1 MSLPLVSLHGPPL
14 EQGRQHGAQLKERI
28 AANIA
33 VYFDRFLRE
42 TLLERDAV
50 CQIASQYAAHIQ
62 RQSPAYFSGM
72 QGVAEGS
79 GFDFLEI
86 VALNVR
92 YEILYYQFGKMAMA
106 REAQADGCTLFALL
120 PEATSEG
127 HLIIGQNWDW
137 IPEVQGAVLHTHEPD
152 GLQTLAFTEAG
163 IVGAKL
169 GLNSEG
175 IGLAINGITTTDDD
189 WSRFNRPAHVRF
201 YEILRQRDF
210 NDAVLVIT
218 GESRA
223 CSTNFLI
230 AQPPGYV
237 LDVEAAP
244 DTEGILMPV
253 DGILTHANHFVNPDA
268 LGLTEPPNPR
278 RIYSRR
284 REARLQE
291 LLFAA
296 RPTTLEKIKTA
307 LCDTQDDPFGLC
319 RHRNL
324 AEPPEQHYV
333 TVTSAI
339 MDLDTKTLHLTDGPP
354 DQSDYQTFSL

>member
-1 MSLPLVSLHGPPL
+1 MSLPLITLTGTPL
-14 EQGRQHGAQLKERI
+14 EQGRQHGAQLKDCI

-50 CQIASQYAAHIQ
+50 HEIAAQYATHIE
-62 RQSPAYFSGM
+62 RQSPAYFVNM
-72 QGVAEGS
+72 QGVAEGG
-79 GFDFLEI
+79 GFEFLDI

-92 YEILYYQFGKMAMA
+92 YEILYYQFGKMAME

-152 GLQTLAFTEAG
+152 GLQTLAFTESG

-169 GLNSEG
+169 GFNSEG

-189 WSRFNRPAHVRF
+189 WTRFNKPAHVRF

-210 NDAVLVIT
+210 NDAVSVIT
-218 GESRA
+218 SEPRA

-230 AQPPGYV
+230 AQPPGFV

-244 DTEGILMPV
+244 DTQGYLSPV
-253 DGILTHANHFVNPDA
+253 DGVLTHANHFVNPEV

-284 REARLQE
+284 REARLAE
-291 LLFAA
+291 LLLAA
-296 RPTTLEKIKTA
+296 KPTTLEKIQTA
-307 LCDTQDDPFGLC
+307 LRDTLDDPFGLC

>member
-1 MSLPLVSLHGPPL
+1 MSLPYVTLTGTPL
-14 EQGRQHGAQLKERI
+14 EQGRQHGAQLKDRV

-42 TLLERDAV
+42 TLLQREQV
-50 CQIASQYAAHIQ
+50 HEIAAQYATHIEH
-62 RQSPAYFSGM
+62 QSPAYFAGM
-72 QGVAEGS
+72 QGVAEGG
-79 GFDFLEI
+79 GFEFLDI

-120 PEATSEG
+120 PEATTEG

-152 GLQTLAFTEAG
+152 GLQTLAFTESG

-169 GLNSEG
+169 GFNSKG

-189 WSRFNRPAHVRF
+189 WTRFNKPAHVRF

-210 NDAVLVIT
+210 NDAVSVIT
-218 GESRA
+218 NEPRA

-230 AQPPGYV
+230 AQPPGFV
-237 LDVEAAP
+237 LDIEAAP
-244 DTEGILMPV
+244 DTEGMLMPV
-253 DGILTHANHFVNPDA
+253 DGVLTHANHFVNPEA

-284 REARLQE
+284 REARLAE
-291 LLFAA
+291 LLLAA
-296 RPTTLEKIKTA
+296 KPTTLAKIQTA
-307 LCDTQDDPFGLC
+307 LRDTLDDPFGLC

-333 TVTSAI
+333 TVTSAV
-339 MDLDTKTLHLTDGPP
+339 MDLDAKVLHLTDGPP

>member
-1 MSLPLVSLHGPPL
+1 MLPLVTLRGSAR
-14 EQGRQHGAQLKERI
+14 EQGRQHGELLKDRI

-33 VYFDRFLRE
+33 VYFDRFSRE
-42 TLLERDAV
+42 TQLSRGQVHE
-50 CQIASQYAAHIQ
+50 IAGQYAGHIE
-62 RQSPAYFSGM
+62 RQSPDYFAGM

-79 GFDFLEI
+79 GFDFLDI

-92 YEILYYQFGKMAMA
+92 YEILYYQFGKLAMA

-120 PEATSEG
+120 PEATTEG
-127 HLIIGQNWDW
+127 RLIIGQNWDW

-163 IVGAKL
+163 IVGAKV

-175 IGLAINGITTTDDD
+175 IGLAINGITTTEDD
-189 WSRFNRPAHVRF
+189 WSRFCKPAHVRF

-210 NDAVLVIT
+210 NAAVKVIT
-218 GESRA
+218 SEPRA

-230 AQPPGYV
+230 AQPPGFV
-237 LDVEAAP
+237 LDIEAAP
-244 DTEGILMPV
+244 DTEGFLAPTEGV
-253 DGILTHANHFVNPDA
+253 LTHANHFVNPEA

-284 REARLQE
+284 REARLAE
-291 LLFAA
+291 LLLAA
-296 RPTTLEKIKTA
+296 KPTTLEKIQTA
-307 LCDTQDDPFGLC
+307 LRDTQDDPFGLC
-319 RHRNL
+319 RHRNPE
-324 AEPPEQHYV
+324 EPPEQHYI

-339 MDLDTKTLHLTDGPP
+339 MDLETRTLHLTDGPP
-354 DQSDYQTFSL
+354 DQSDYQTFLL